1 MIVPVL
7 LVLISAA
14 LLSVWLTA
22 LSLREPNTGPIGMSR
37 YDLCSHS
44 QLFLSQDYLDQ
55 RVREVQLGSRVHL
68 DPNVLPALWASLD
81 HQARQVL
88 QAQQVLKDH
97 QEQRL
102 RAPGAPAPGLP

>member
-14 LLSVWLTA
+14 LLSVWLTF
-22 LSLREPNTGPIGMSR
+22 LSLREPTTGPIGMSR
-37 YDLCSHS
+37 YNS

-68 DPNVLPALWASLD
+68 GLNVLPVLWASLD
-81 HQARQVL
+81 HQAHQVL
-88 QAQQVLKDH
+88 L
-97 QEQRL
+97 EQ
-102 RAPGAPAPGLP
+102 